1 MRYFY
6 FKDYADME
14 KKALE
19 GMRQACDYKIDT
31 LINKLVLTLCS
42 DDIST
47 L

>member
-1 MRYFY
+1 
-6 FKDYADME
+6 ME